1 MCVCNLGHTIVVNVI
16 TQSTI
21 KYSLINK
28 LLKPTKPHIE
38 KIWWSAMSKSNTCY
52 VNSDLIKYVE
62 KGLIFGYHVQICRND
77 AVYIFQELDI

>member
-38 KIWWSAMSKSNTCY
+38 KIWWSAIPKSNKCH
-52 VNSDLIKYVE
+52 VDFDWIKYIK
-62 KGLIFGYHVQICRND
+62 KGLIFEFRND
-77 AVYIFQELDI
+77 AVYIFKVLDI